1 MPLQE
6 RLVNDLKEAILNRDT
21 LKKTVIR
28 YLRSAIHDA
37 EIDRKAVLDDEAI
50 ISILTKQAKQR
61 RDSIEAFKS
70 GNRLDL
76 VEIEEAELTIIM
88 EYLPQQM
95 SETEIESLARKAEDE
110 SGAKTTK
117 EIGKVSILKILLPD
131 RQINKNIYLSFDTMF
146 NNLHLDNWIISYI
159 HWELFL
165 IKELGFDVNLNIKK
179 NIKLNN
185 NSIEINDKI
194 FNIPKILLN
203 SINNA
208 NKTQIR
214 EALEFN
220 RSLIMENFIIP
231 NQLRFPLSR
240 NLLEKYYN

>member
-1 MPLQE
+1 M
-6 RLVNDLKEAILNRDT
+6 
-21 LKKTVIR
+21 
-28 YLRSAIHDA
+28 SA
-37 EIDRKAVLDDEAI
+37 
-50 ISILTKQAKQR
+50 S
-61 RDSIEAFKS
+61 
-70 GNRLDL
+70 
-76 VEIEEAELTIIM
+76 
-88 EYLPQQM
+88 
-95 SETEIESLARKAEDE
+95 
-110 SGAKTTK
+110 
-117 EIGKVSILKILLPD
+117 SILKILLPD
-131 RQINKNIYLSFDTMF
+131 RQINKNIYLSFDAMF
-146 NNLHLDNWIISYI
+146 NNLHLDNWITSYI

-185 NSIEINDKI
+185 NSIEINGKI
-194 FNIPKILLN
+194 FNIPKILYN

-208 NKTQIR
+208 NNAQIK